1 MPGGRS
7 APVPTA
13 PQGEALPV
21 LSIQLPKQPAGYS
34 GQALGVV
41 DAVKAAVSQMGAE
54 LVPGIQTALGT
65 L

>member
-13 PQGEALPV
+13 PQSEALSV
-21 LSIQLPKQPAGYS
+21 LSIQLRKQPAGYS
-34 GQALGVV
+34 GQALEVV
-41 DAVKAAVSQMGAE
+41 DAVQAAVSQMGAE
-54 LVPGIQTALGT
+54 LFPGIQTALGT